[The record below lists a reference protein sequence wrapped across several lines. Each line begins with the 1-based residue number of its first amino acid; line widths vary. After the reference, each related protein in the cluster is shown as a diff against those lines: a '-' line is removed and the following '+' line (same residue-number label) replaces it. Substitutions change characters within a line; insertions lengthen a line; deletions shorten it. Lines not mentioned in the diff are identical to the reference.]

1 VSVTPVRWS
10 LPGRWAP
17 EDVLRAVRADDRPVA
32 LVGAWL
38 ADRGVRAVVASEPV
52 AVAGPGDDPFAVLA
66 DLPAVP
72 DAAAA
77 GPVAAGSV
85 AVGGGWFG
93 YLGYQLNRRLER
105 LPPAPGPPPALPD
118 HALARYDHV
127 MVQDVAGRWWF
138 EALAT
143 PARRRALEARHATL
157 ARRLTPS
164 PESDAGP
171 RTRPYATAP
180 FVFRPGPDAHARA
193 VATALDHIGRGDVF
207 QANVCLRA
215 ESRLDGDPLDLFATG
230 LAALRPAHAA
240 YVRLPEGAVA
250 SLSPEL
256 FLRVDGRQ
264 VRSAPIKGTAV
275 RDEHDPTRAAA
286 QRAALLA
293 SAKDRAENVMIVDL
307 VRNDL
312 GRTCAYGSVR
322 VPALVRA
329 EPHPGLWH
337 LVSDVVGELRP
348 GLGPADALRAAF
360 PPGSC
365 TGAPKVRAM
374 QVINDVEATARGVYT
389 GAVGGLSPLAGL
401 VTNVAIRTFEWSA
414 ATGELGLGV
423 GGGIVA
429 DSRPD
434 AELAE
439 CVAKASPVIAAVG
452 GTLAGTVRA
461 PAVPVSRW

>member
-1 VSVTPVRWS
+1 MSVTPVRRP

-17 EDVLRAVRADDRPVA
+17 AEVLRALRADDRPVA
-32 LVGAWL
+32 LLGAW
-38 ADRGVRAVVASEPV
+38 AAERGVRAVVASEPV
-52 AVAGPGDDPFAVLA
+52 AVAAPGDDPFAVLA
-66 DLPAVP
+66 GEPEVPAR
-72 DAAAA
+72 
-77 GPVAAGSV
+77 GI

-127 MVQDVAGRWWF
+127 LVQDHDGRWWF

-143 PARRRALEARHATL
+143 PARERALEHRHRTL
-157 ARRLTPS
+157 ARRLAAPG
-164 PESDAGP
+164 GP
-171 RTRPYATAP
+171 PAARPHATAP
-180 FVFRPGPDAHARA
+180 FVLHPGPDAHARA
-193 VATALDHIGRGDVF
+193 VATTLDHIGRGDIF

-215 ESRLDGDPLDLFATG
+215 ESRLDGDPLDLFAAG
-230 LAALRPAHAA
+230 LAALAPAYAA
-240 YVRLPEGAVA
+240 YVRFPEGAVA
-250 SLSPEL
+250 SFSPEL
-256 FLRVDGRQ
+256 FLRVAGRR
-264 VRSAPIKGTAV
+264 VHTAPIKGTAV
-275 RDEHDPTRAAA
+275 RDERDPARAQA
-286 QRAALLA
+286 QERALLG

-307 VRNDL
+307 MRNDL
-312 GRTCAYGSVR
+312 GRTCAYGTVR

-348 GLGPADALRAAF
+348 GLGAADALRAAF

-374 QVINDVEATARGVYT
+374 QVINAVEATARGAYT
-389 GAVGGLSPLAGL
+389 GAVGFLSPVAGL

-414 ATGELGLGV
+414 ATGVLVLGV

-439 CVAKASPVIAAVG
+439 CVAKASPVVTAVG
-452 GTLAGTVRA
+452 GTLIGPGA
-461 PAVPVSRW
+461 PAVRPPAVTASRW